1 MITIG
6 VLSDTH
12 LSGPSQVFREKVKRC
27 FADVDMVLHAG
38 DLTHISVLEAFG
50 NKEVHAVH
58 GNMCGYQAQ
67 VDLPGKKIIEVNG
80 FQIGLTHGT
89 GYYHNIEE
97 RLYNAFGPLDCIVYG
112 HTHKAVCHYYCRG
125 KTGRKYSYCGAHR
138 MKNLWMPWEGD
149 HNFMTILAGV
159 RTVPE
164 HIERTHDLLLPDFQL
179 LNK

>member
-12 LSGPSQVFREKVKRC
+12 LTGPSQVFRKRAKRC

-50 NKEVHAVH
+50 NKKVHAVH

-67 VDLPGKKIIEVNG
+67 VDLPDKKIIAVNG

-97 RLYNAFGPLDCIVYG
+97 RLYSEFGPLDCIVYG
-112 HTHKAVCHYYCRG
+112 HTHKAVCHWVG
-125 KTGRKYSYCGAHR
+125 KTLFVNPGSFSGTGRYGASGTYAIITVGQ
-138 MKNLWMPWEGD
+138 K
-149 HNFMTILAGV
+149 LAAKIH
-159 RTVPE
+159 TVEP
-164 HIERTHDLLLPDFQL
+164 IG
-179 LNK
+179 